1 MTTAAADPAAAAT
14 RRFEVWGDPIGHSRS
29 PDLHRAAY
37 ALLGMPWRYD
47 RRRVDEAAFRGE
59 LTALDP
65 TVHGLSLTMPL
76 KTLAHDAGARRDAA
90 ARATGAANT
99 LVRAGDGWAAF
110 NTDVGGLARALTE
123 AGVAGV
129 PRARVVGAGA
139 TATSAIAALR
149 RIGVGAIDI
158 SARRPGAAAPLR
170 DLAAAM
176 GLAVTVSPMDR
187 PVGIVDLTI
196 STLPGDAP
204 VPADVAD
211 GLAAVGGTLYD
222 VVYGTWPTV
231 LAEAWGRRAQEAHPG
246 MTMLLHQAVLQVRI
260 FASGSPDEPL
270 PGEESVIAV
279 MRRALVGG

>member
-1 MTTAAADPAAAAT
+1 MP

-37 ALLGMPWRYD
+37 ALLGMPWKYD
-47 RRRVDEAAFRGE
+47 RRRVDEASFGGE
-59 LTALDP
+59 LAALDP
-65 TVHGLSLTMPL
+65 AIHGLSLTMPL
-76 KTLAHDAGARRDAA
+76 KTLAHDTGARRDAA
-90 ARATGAANT
+90 AEATGAANT
-99 LVRAGDGWAAF
+99 LVRDAAGWAAF

-123 AGVAGV
+123 AGVAGA
-129 PRARVVGAGA
+129 PRARIVGAGA

-158 SARRPGAAAPLR
+158 SARRPGAAGALR
-170 DLAAAM
+170 DLAETM

-196 STLPGDAP
+196 STLPGDAS
-204 VPADVAD
+204 VPADVSD
-211 GLAAVGGTLYD
+211 GLAAAGGALYD
-222 VVYGTWPTV
+222 VVYGTWPTA
-231 LAEAWGRRAQEAHPG
+231 LAEAWQRRGQDAHPG

-260 FASGSPDEPL
+260 FASGSPDQPL
-270 PGEESVIAV
+270 PREDDVVAV